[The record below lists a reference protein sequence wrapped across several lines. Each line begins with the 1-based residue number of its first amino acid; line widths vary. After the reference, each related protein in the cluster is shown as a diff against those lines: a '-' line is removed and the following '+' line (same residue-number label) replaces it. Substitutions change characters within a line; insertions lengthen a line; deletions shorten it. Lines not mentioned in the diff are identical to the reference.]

1 MKIQFKHQK
10 FQEEA
15 AQAVCGVFSG
25 QPCKAVSYRIDAGR
39 AAAGELQNVNDMTG
53 FNNFPLVPEL
63 DDHAVLENIHTVQR
77 ESGLEPSEKLEGRY
91 NLTVEMETGVGKT
104 YTYIKTMYELNKR
117 YGWRKFIVVVPS
129 VAIREGVYKTFQM
142 TEDHFADE
150 YHKKI
155 RFFIYNSS
163 QLTEVEQFASDSN
176 INVMII
182 NSQAFNARGKDAR
195 RIYMK
200 LDEFRSRRPIDII
213 AKTNPILI
221 IDEPQSVEGAKT
233 KERLED
239 FHALFTLRYSATHR
253 VLYNRIYRLD
263 AMDAY
268 NQKLV
273 KKIGVKAVTV
283 EGSTGTEGY
292 LYLESINVSTTDWP
306 TATIE
311 FEYKGKTGLKKV
323 RRTVNE
329 KFNIFDNSNGIEA
342 YRNGYV
348 VSHIDG
354 RDNSLELVNGLKLY
368 AGDMR
373 GLSGS
378 QDEMDEQL
386 RRVQIR
392 ETIISHIENERV
404 LFRRGIKVLSLFFI
418 DEVEKYR
425 VYSIGRRNADRHEP
439 GTLHNFPDESTQ
451 RSCVDSTKPWSN
463 GLYAQMFEEEYDN
476 VVSGFQSEF
485 GDDAYIAYLKNWP
498 GAKVHAGYFS
508 RDKKSGNFVN
518 SSLGDRKERTSD
530 DTDAYDLIM
539 KDKERLLDLNEPV
552 RFIFSHSA
560 LREGWD
566 NPNVFQICTLKKQ
579 SESDIRSRQEIGRG
593 LRLCVNQNGERMDV
607 QNAGEEVH
615 DINRLTVITDWK
627 FETFVKNYQLGLAEV
642 ISDRPVAVTQQL
654 FENRVV
660 VSSDGSKAVL
670 SKDIAEAVMFDLVK
684 DDYVDR
690 KGVLTEKYYS
700 DKRNGVVRLAA
711 EAAPY
716 RESVLK
722 ILDSVY
728 NPSALAPENER
739 DRDVTVTLQKGKLEM
754 KEFRQLWSRINR
766 KSAYTVSFDPA
777 ELTGKAVQAVNQ
789 KLFVSRPVVN
799 VTYGNMNKI
808 ESKTA
813 LESGTAFVMQSQYE
827 TKDTIRAN
835 DSVKYDLVGK
845 IVEQTG
851 LTRADIVRILS
862 SVSPVKFDLF
872 RNNPEEFIIKVSNLI
887 NEEKATAIVEHITY
901 NLLDEQYCTDIFTEP
916 GLKARLG
923 VNAVGTKKNLYNC
936 LRYDSTVE
944 KNFAGQLDTHEEVA
958 VYVKLPKSFY
968 ISTPV
973 GHYNPDWAIA
983 FKEGTV
989 KHIYFV
995 AETKGD
1001 MSTLELKGI
1010 EDAKISCA
1018 RKHFD
1023 ALSTADVKYEVVDSY
1038 EKLLAVVNE

>member
-1 MKIQFKHQK
+1 MKIQFKHQR

-15 AQAVCGVFSG
+15 AKAVCDVFSG
-25 QPCKAVSYRIDAGR
+25 QPCKAVSYRMDAGR

-63 DDHAVLENIHTVQR
+63 DDHVILENMHTVQHGI
-77 ESGLEPSEKLEGRY
+77 GLEPSERLEGRY
-91 NLTVEMETGVGKT
+91 NLTIEMETGVGKT

-117 YGWRKFIVVVPS
+117 YGWLKFIVVVPS
-129 VAIREGVYKTFQM
+129 VAIREGVYKTLQM
-142 TEDHFADE
+142 TQDHFADE

-155 RFFIYNSS
+155 RFFIYNSAN
-163 QLTEVEQFASDSN
+163 LPEVEQFASDSN

-213 AKTNPILI
+213 AKTNPILV
-221 IDEPQSVEGAKT
+221 IDEPQSVEGDKT
-233 KERLED
+233 KERLKD
-239 FHALFTLRYSATHR
+239 FCALFTLRYSATHR
-253 VLYNRIYRLD
+253 ILYNRIYRLD

-283 EGSTGTEGY
+283 QGSTGTEGY

-311 FEYKGKTGLKKV
+311 FECKGKTGLKKI

-329 KFNIFDNSNGIEA
+329 KFSIFDNSNGIEA
-342 YRNGYV
+342 YRSGYV
-348 VSHIDG
+348 VSRIDG
-354 RDNSLELVNGLKLY
+354 RDNSIELVNGLKLF

-373 GLSGS
+373 GLNGTE
-378 QDEMDEQL
+378 DKMDEDL

-392 ETIISHIENERV
+392 ETIISHIENERI

-425 VYSIGRRNADRHEP
+425 VYS
-439 GTLHNFPDESTQ
+439 
-451 RSCVDSTKPWSN
+451 TKLWSD
-463 GLYAQMFEEEYDN
+463 GLYAQMFEEEYDK
-476 VVSGFQSEF
+476 VVSDFQSEF
-485 GDDAYIAYLKNWP
+485 GDNAYIAYLKKWP
-498 GAKVHAGYFS
+498 ASKIHAGYFS

-518 SSLGDRKERTSD
+518 SSLGDKKERTSD

-539 KDKERLLDLNEPV
+539 KDKERLLDLHEPV

-607 QNAGEEVH
+607 QNVGEEVH

-654 FENRVV
+654 FENRIVTDA
-660 VSSDGSKAVL
+660 DGNKAVI
-670 SKDIAEAVMFDLVK
+670 SRETAEAIMFDLVR
-684 DDYVDR
+684 DGYVDR
-690 KGVLTEKYYS
+690 KGVLTETFCN
-700 DKRNGVVRLAA
+700 DKKNGCVQLAA

-716 RESVLK
+716 REAVLR
-722 ILDSVY
+722 ILGSVY
-728 NPSALAPENER
+728 NPAALAPEN
-739 DRDVTVTLQKGKLEM
+739 DRANDVFIKLQKDKLEM
-754 KEFRQLWSRINR
+754 KEFKQLWSRINR
-766 KSAYTVSFDPA
+766 KSAYTVSFDPS
-777 ELTGKAVQAVNQ
+777 ELAGKAVQAVNLR
-789 KLFVSRPVVN
+789 LFVDRPVVN
-799 VTYGNMNKI
+799 VQYGDMDKI
-808 ESKTA
+808 ESKSA
-813 LESGTAFVMQSQYE
+813 LESGTAFVMQSQHE

-835 DSVKYDLVGK
+835 SSVKYDLVGK

-851 LTRADIVRILS
+851 LTRADIVHILS
-862 SVSPVKFDLF
+862 AVSPVKFDLF
-872 RNNPEEFIIKVSNLI
+872 RHNPEEFIIKVSNLI

-901 NLLDEQYCTDIFTEP
+901 NLLDEHYEKDIFTEP
-916 GLKARLG
+916 GLKVRLG
-923 VNAVGTKKNLYNC
+923 VNAVGTRKNLYDC
-936 LRYDSTVE
+936 LRYDSDVE
-944 KNFAGQLDTHEEVA
+944 KKFAEQLDTHDEVA
-958 VYVKLPKSFY
+958 VYVKLPKDFY

-983 FKEGTV
+983 FKDGTV

-1018 RKHFD
+1018 RKHFE

-1038 EKLLAVVNE
+1038 EKLLAVVRE